1 MFDKTLLAVECPKC
15 AEYTEKSLAQLQR
28 AASISCCRCGALID
42 LTREAV
48 RAEIG
53 GAIRRLR
60 NSAARMRRFSAQVAA
75 GGSRFS
81 ATR

>member
-1 MFDKTLLAVECPKC
+1 MFDKTLLAVECPNC

-42 LTREAV
+42 LTRDAV
-48 RAEIG
+48 HAEIR

-60 NSAARMRRFSAQVAA
+60 NSAARMRRFSAQVTAR
-75 GGSRFS
+75 GSRFR